1 MPQKVYNQIQYLCQ
15 QIAKVEW
22 SGILFYKTE
31 GSIQNPETFKII
43 LEDILPLHK
52 GTSTY
57 TEYTFDERVI
67 EFMELEGNEH
77 LEECRIGHIH
87 SHNTMGV
94 FFSGTD
100 WSELEDNA
108 PNHNYYLS
116 LIVNNFMDFCAKVC
130 FIAEAKDETFTFEAK
145 DEVGKKYTV
154 SAGKYTVPP
163 RLIVYDCNIDSP
175 KKNIEVN
182 LTFTQKVKSIIE
194 KAEKI
199 VTSTAKSF
207 SKDTSVKPGEKWSKD
222 QSSREFDWDKKQ
234 EEEVEVF
241 NGTFADAIE
250 EFAEEFTMY
259 VINTGNPIDDF
270 QDLDDVCKFYDG
282 NRITG
287 AMLAGRVANT
297 YVKSYQSYFNLFG
310 DEINDPIMFKK
321 ATEEVIWELEH
332 VVLTT
337 KNKMISSMLEPS
349 LETIK
354 EILRKFLKED

>member
-57 TEYTFDERVI
+57 TEYTFDERVV
-67 EFMELEGNEH
+67 EYMMENEH

-108 PNHNYYLS
+108 SNHNYYLS

-130 FIAEAKDETFTFEAK
+130 FIAEAKNEIFNFEAK
-145 DEVGKKYTV
+145 DEQGKRYTV
-154 SAGKYTVPP
+154 SSGDYSVPH
-163 RLIVYDCNIDSP
+163 RIIVYDCDIDSP

-182 LTFTQKVKSIIE
+182 QTFTQKVKGIIE
-194 KAEKI
+194 KAEKVI
-199 VTSTAKSF
+199 SNTTKSF
-207 SKDTSVKPGEKWSKD
+207 SKNTSVKPGESWSKT
-222 QSSREFDWDKKQ
+222 Q
-234 EEEVEVF
+234 ENKDF
-241 NGTFADAIE
+241 NW
-250 EFAEEFTMY
+250 
-259 VINTGNPIDDF
+259 
-270 QDLDDVCKFYDG
+270 
-282 NRITG
+282 
-287 AMLAGRVANT
+287 
-297 YVKSYQSYFNLFG
+297 S
-310 DEINDPIMFKK
+310 FKK
-321 ATEEVIWELEH
+321 KLEEI
-332 VVLTT
+332 T
-337 KNKMISSMLEPS
+337 KESNFSLSS
-349 LETIK
+349 INQ
-354 EILRKFLKED
+354 RKKKFKL